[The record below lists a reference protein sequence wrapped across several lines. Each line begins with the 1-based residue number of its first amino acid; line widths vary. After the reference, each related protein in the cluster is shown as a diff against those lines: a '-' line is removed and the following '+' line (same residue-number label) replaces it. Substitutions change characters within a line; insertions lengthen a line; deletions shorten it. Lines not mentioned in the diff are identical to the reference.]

1 MAFVR
6 SWVSTRRQDTR
17 ATYVV
22 LLVSLGLL
30 ALCSVLCVAPLQHSY
45 PAPLPL
51 TNPLSVLLA
60 TVSNWFFDLFVPK
73 PSAAVIWASNSEFFI
88 LIALFSLVYGLVAWY
103 VWRQAEKNT
112 LTGFVRV
119 VWWGALL
126 IGLIFVFTPA
136 MPSKD
141 LFVYA
146 DFGHIMAVYGANPY
160 FVVPGQISHDPITEI
175 DGWRSVFSAYG
186 PLWMYMCALISLLT
200 GDGVVQSFFAY
211 RLFGLLCHLISIFL
225 VARSLK
231 SADRTPRV
239 VALGTLFYGWNP
251 LALFESSMGGH
262 NDIFMAMLL
271 LLAIFLAYRA
281 EKQGFTRPANYL
293 PPLVV
298 LTLATLVK
306 FTTLPLV
313 AFFLVLLLRKTME
326 EQRRKT
332 TRVFIHGGEGSVLV
346 IGTGLVAVGVFVLLS
361 LLFYLPLWWGH
372 SVGEIVHSFGAPPS
386 SIYAENSF
394 MRAVVEWL
402 KVYDQLPQNAWPYTF
417 WQVMAQRTTWNVITE
432 GALGLTCLYGVYRLW
447 HAPRVTLMVMASLAA
462 MGVLLVVT
470 PWFFSWYV
478 LWLVAL
484 VAVGVGGRSGRI
496 GRALIVFA
504 LVFSVSAFFVYFNT
518 DYLAGAGYQ
527 IAVRYAVMVLLPL
540 VVAIGTLSFP
550 LRIKNE
556 GEGEQKFVHGMKV
569 LKEKRTH
576 KSKETR
582 EGIGKQEGAETRQGS
597 PYYTR

>member
-1 MAFVR
+1 MY
-6 SWVSTRRQDTR
+6 T
-17 ATYVV
+17 V
-22 LLVSLGLL
+22 LLASLGLL
-30 ALCSVLCVAPLQHSY
+30 IFCSVLCVAPLQHTY
-45 PAPLPL
+45 PAPLAL

-60 TVSNWFFDLFVPK
+60 TISNWFFDLFVLK
-73 PSAAVIWASNSEFFI
+73 QSAVVLWVSNSEFFI
-88 LIALFSLVYGLVAWY
+88 LIALFSLVYALVAWY

-112 LTGFVRV
+112 LTGFVRMIC
-119 VWWGALL
+119 WGALL

-146 DFGHIMAVYGANPY
+146 DFGHIMAVYRANPY
-160 FVVPGQISHDPITEI
+160 FVVPGQISHDPITAI

-186 PLWMYMCALISLLT
+186 PLWMYICALISLLT
-200 GDGVVQSFFAY
+200 GDGIVQSFFAY

-225 VARSLK
+225 VARSLQG
-231 SADRTPRV
+231 AGRAPRV
-239 VALGTLFYGWNP
+239 VALGTLLYGWNP
-251 LALFESSMGGH
+251 LVLFESSMGGH
-262 NDIFMAMLL
+262 NDIFMAMFL

-281 EKQGFTRPANYL
+281 EKQGFTRPAHYL

-306 FTTLPLV
+306 FTTLPLL
-313 AFFLVLLLRKTME
+313 AFFLVLLLRKTIE
-326 EQRRKT
+326 AQGWKT
-332 TRVFIHGGEGSVLV
+332 TRVFPTIHGGTGSVLV
-346 IGTGLVAVGVFVLLS
+346 IGTGLVGVGVFVLLS

-372 SVGEIVHSFGAPPS
+372 SVGEIVHSFGMPPS

-402 KVYDQLPQNAWPYTF
+402 KVYDQPSQNAWPYTF
-417 WQVMAQRTTWNVITE
+417 WQVMAQRAIWNMITE
-432 GALGLTCLYGVYRLW
+432 GALGLTCLYCMYRLW
-447 HAPRVTLMVMASLAA
+447 RAPRVVLMVMASLAA

-484 VAVGVGGRSGRI
+484 AAVGVGGRSGRV
-496 GRALIVFA
+496 GRALTVFA

-518 DYLAGAGYQ
+518 DYLAVAGYQ

-540 VVAIGTLSFP
+540 VVAIGTLFFP
-550 LRIKNE
+550 VRKKNE
-556 GEGEQKFVHGMKV
+556 GEGEQKSVRGMKV
-569 LKEKRTH
+569 LKEKSTR

-582 EGIGKQEGAETRQGS
+582 EGIGKQEGTETRQGS